1 MLSLPAAVTVA
12 GGCVVPVGARRRVAP
27 PPGAGTRYQMAERE
41 HKSLPLSAARFVEI
55 AIDDGAP
62 LEQQ

>member
-1 MLSLPAAVTVA
+1 
-12 GGCVVPVGARRRVAP
+12 
-27 PPGAGTRYQMAERE
+27 MAERE